1 MIGKA
6 PTRYE
11 LRACPLERAIS
22 PGRGALLEGGT
33 WRFLGFSICVAPD
46 EGMTGE
52 ENALGRSGHVN
63 EGDFLAESPVDMIV
77 R

>member
-11 LRACPLERAIS
+11 LRARPLARAIS
-22 PGRGALLEGGT
+22 PGRGALAEGGT

-46 EGMTGE
+46 EGVTG
-52 ENALGRSGHVN
+52 GGV
-63 EGDFLAESPVDMIV
+63 LAEIPADMIV
-77 R
+77 A